1 MEDFAVDE
9 VIPGGFSGAQVE
21 YGSLDFSYLEGL
33 DRGGRQPR
41 ISECPQDFL
50 VVVRGYLRGIRA
62 ENRFKMICEDDSF
75 LGITLCPFAAGCP
88 QGGNRCLRAFQSPCS
103 FP

>member
-75 LGITLCPFAAGCP
+75 WASLFAHSPPAVPRGKMGVC
-88 QGGNRCLRAFQSPCS
+88 GRFSPCS